1 MRTAAK
7 MMSDPA
13 QPASQFQALRQ
24 LFTRQNGIAWAMLL
38 FTLLV
43 QLAAWQNLRANE
55 DRAAEQQFQLL
66 SEKVTEAIRKRLRD
80 HEQILLGGA
89 GLFDA
94 VDHVSRA
101 QWRLYVQRLL
111 LPDRYP
117 GIQGVGFSQAIAP
130 DERDAHIARIRA
142 EGFPEYDIHPPGERD
157 LYTSIVFLEPFVGR
171 NLAAFGF
178 DMYSEPTR
186 RRAMLRAARLGE
198 TSITAKVTLMQ
209 ETHGKVQAGVLLY
222 VPVYR
227 QGEPTDT
234 PAQRMQALIGFVYSP
249 YRLDDLMQG
258 ILRAADLPLALH
270 IYASDDEDPEQLL
283 YASPDAPQPGDA
295 RYSRLQQLHLYG
307 QTWTLRMDSRPE
319 FDGRFHGNET
329 LMLVLGLGLS
339 LLVFFLTSSLALRH
353 SRIQALA
360 EEMTQRIRQ
369 SKNDLK
375 VSEERLSLAL
385 KGSNDGLWDLDLE
398 AGSMYASPRAWEM
411 LGYRPDELSCDL
423 KLWER
428 LTVPEDLA
436 QQKAKLAQTMLSN
449 LDHFTSELRL
459 QHKHGHVVP
468 VLLRGYIQR
477 DPQGM
482 AQRISGTLMDLTERK
497 RIEQMKND
505 FVSTVSHELRT
516 PLTSISGA
524 LGLIVGGALGAAPPA
539 MQQMLEI
546 AYRNSLRLGH
556 LINDLLDMEKI
567 AAGKMAFELREH
579 SLGKLLEESLSSNQP
594 LCGQHGVRCT
604 LHHPQDVL
612 VWVDSLRLQQV
623 LGNFLSNA
631 VKFTPEGGEIRLH
644 TSLRGARVRISVTD
658 QGPGIPDAFRS
669 RVFEKFAQADA
680 SDSRQKSGTGLGLA
694 ITKELIERMG
704 GTVGFDCQPGAGTTF
719 WCELPIQTPT
729 SEADNREGLPR
740 ILVVEDEPDTGRLLH
755 MMLREGGYAV
765 DRVQSLHQARE
776 KLATGRYEAMTLDLH
791 LPDGSGAQL
800 IDELR
805 ARPAIH
811 ELPIVVISAAHQ
823 FDEAKFPDRI
833 VWLHKPIT
841 NAQLLAAIDQARRNT
856 LHQGDEQR

>member
-1 MRTAAK
+1 
-7 MMSDPA
+7 MSDPA
-13 QPASQFQALRQ
+13 INHNQPHGLRQ
-24 LFTRQNGIAWAMLL
+24 LFSWRNGVAWGMLA

-43 QLAAWQNLRANE
+43 QLVVWQSLRTNE
-55 DRAAEQQFQLL
+55 DRAARQQFQMLG
-66 SEKVTEAIRKRLRD
+66 EKVTEAIRKRLRD

-94 VDHVSRA
+94 VENVSRE
-101 QWRLYVQRLL
+101 QWRTYVERLL

-117 GIQGVGFSQAIAP
+117 GIQGVGFSQAIPQA
-130 DERDAHIARIRA
+130 ERDAHVARMRA
-142 EGFPEYDIHPPGERD
+142 QGYPDYDIHPPGQREF
-157 LYTSIVFLEPFVGR
+157 YTSIVYLEPFLRR
-171 NLAAFGF
+171 NLAAFGY

-186 RRAMLRAARLGE
+186 RRAMQRAAQLGE
-198 TSITAKVTLMQ
+198 TSITGKVTLLQ

-227 QGEPTDT
+227 PSAPLTT
-234 PAQRMQALIGFVYSP
+234 PEQRMQALRGFVYSP
-249 YRLDDLMQG
+249 YRVEDLMRG

-270 IYASDDEDPEQLL
+270 IYASPGEEPEHLL
-283 YASPDAPQPGDA
+283 YASSEALEPGSA
-295 RYSRLQQLHLYG
+295 RFSQLQQLELYG

-319 FDGRFHGNET
+319 FDERFHSNEA
-329 LMLVLGLGLS
+329 LVFGLGLGLS

-353 SRIQALA
+353 SRAQALA
-360 EEMTQRIRQ
+360 NEMTRHIRQ
-369 SKNDLK
+369 SKHDLRL
-375 VSEERLSLAL
+375 SEERLSLAL

-398 AGSMYASPRAWEM
+398 AGSMFASPRAWEM
-411 LGYRPDELSCDL
+411 LGYRPNELTCDL

-428 LTVPEDLA
+428 LTVAEDLA
-436 QQKAKLAQTMLSN
+436 QQKARLAQTMLSN
-449 LDHFTSELRL
+449 VDHFTTELRL

-497 RIEQMKND
+497 RVEQMKND

-524 LGLIVGGALGAAPPA
+524 LGLIVGGALGSAPPT

-567 AAGKMAFELREH
+567 AAGKMSFELREH
-579 SLGKLLEESLSSNQP
+579 SLGDLLEESLASNQA
-594 LCGQHGVRCT
+594 LCEQHGVCCT
-604 LHHPQDVL
+604 LEHPTDVL
-612 VWVDSLRLQQV
+612 VWVDGLRLQQV

-644 TSLRGARVRISVTD
+644 SSLRGTKVRISVTD
-658 QGPGIPDAFRS
+658 QGPGIPEAFRS

-704 GTVGFDCQPGAGTTF
+704 GKVGFDCVPGQGTTF
-719 WCELPIQTPT
+719 WCELPIQIPPAE
-729 SEADNREGLPR
+729 SDCRDGQPR

-755 MMLREGGYAV
+755 MMLREGGYGV
-765 DRVQSLHQARE
+765 ERVQSLHQARE
-776 KLATGRYEAMTLDLH
+776 KLAASHYEAMTLDLH
-791 LPDGSGAQL
+791 LPDGSGMQL

-805 ARPAIH
+805 DQPAMQD
-811 ELPIVVISAAHQ
+811 LPIVVISAAHQ
-823 FDEAKFPDRI
+823 FEQAQFPAGI

-841 NAQLLAAIDQARRNT
+841 NAQLLVAVEQARDNIR
-856 LHQGDEQR
+856 QARSKPR

>member
-1 MRTAAK
+1 
-7 MMSDPA
+7 MMSDPSIHHS
-13 QPASQFQALRQ
+13 PPGGLRQ
-24 LFTRQNGIAWAMLL
+24 FFTRRNGIAWGMLV

-43 QLAAWQNLRANE
+43 QLVVWQSLRANE
-55 DRAAEQQFQLL
+55 DRAAQEQFQMLG
-66 SEKVTEAIRKRLRD
+66 EKVTEAIRKRLRD

-94 VDHVSRA
+94 VEQVSRE
-101 QWRLYVQRLL
+101 QWRLYVERLAL
-111 LPDRYP
+111 AERYP
-117 GIQGVGFSQAIAP
+117 GIQGVGFTQAIRPA
-130 DERDAHIARIRA
+130 ERAAHVARIRSQ
-142 EGFPEYDIHPPGERD
+142 GFADYDIHPAGERE
-157 LYTSIVFLEPFVGR
+157 LYTSIIFLEPFSGR
-171 NLAAFGF
+171 NLAAFGY
-178 DMYSEPTR
+178 DMYAEPIR
-186 RRAMLRAARLGE
+186 QQAMQRAAQLGE
-198 TSITAKVTLMQ
+198 TSITGKVTLVQ
-209 ETHGKVQAGVLLY
+209 ETHGTVQAGVLLY
-222 VPVYR
+222 VPVHR
-227 QGEPTDT
+227 PHLPTST
-234 PAQRMQALIGFVYSP
+234 PDERMQALLGFVYSP
-249 YRLDDLMQG
+249 YRVDDLMRG

-270 IYASDDEDPEQLL
+270 IYASADEAPEHLL
-283 YASPDAPQPGDA
+283 HASREAPAPGSA
-295 RYSRLQQLHLYG
+295 RYSALQRLELYG

-319 FDGRFHGNET
+319 FEDRFHANEA
-329 LMLVLGLGLS
+329 LVFGLGVGLS

-353 SRIQALA
+353 GRAQALA
-360 EEMTQRIRQ
+360 EEMTRHIRQ
-369 SKNDLK
+369 SRHDLRL
-375 VSEERLSLAL
+375 SEERLSLAL

-411 LGYRPDELSCDL
+411 LGYRPNELPCDL

-428 LTVPEDLA
+428 VTVAEDLA
-436 QQKAKLAQTMLSN
+436 QQKARLAQTMLAN
-449 LDHFTSELRL
+449 VDHFTTELRL
-459 QHKHGHVVP
+459 LHKHGHVVP

-567 AAGKMAFELREH
+567 AAGKMAFELREY

>member
-1 MRTAAK
+1 
-7 MMSDPA
+7 MSDPA
-13 QPASQFQALRQ
+13 IHHNQPHGLRQ
-24 LFTRQNGIAWAMLL
+24 LFSWRNGVAWGMLA

-43 QLAAWQNLRANE
+43 QLVVWQSLRTNE
-55 DRAAEQQFQLL
+55 DRAARQQFQMLG
-66 SEKVTEAIRKRLRD
+66 EKVTEAIRKRLRD

-94 VDHVSRA
+94 VENVSRE
-101 QWRLYVQRLL
+101 QWRTYVERLL

-117 GIQGVGFSQAIAP
+117 GIQGVGFSQAIPQA
-130 DERDAHIARIRA
+130 ERDAHVARMRA
-142 EGFPEYDIHPPGERD
+142 QGYPDYDIHPPGQRE
-157 LYTSIVFLEPFVGR
+157 LYTSIVYLEPFLRR
-171 NLAAFGF
+171 NLAAFGY

-186 RRAMLRAARLGE
+186 RRAMQRAAQLGE
-198 TSITAKVTLMQ
+198 TSITGKVTLLQ

-227 QGEPTDT
+227 PSAPLTT
-234 PAQRMQALIGFVYSP
+234 PEQRMQALRGFVYSP
-249 YRLDDLMQG
+249 YRVEDLMRG

-270 IYASDDEDPEQLL
+270 IYASPGEEPEHLL
-283 YASPDAPQPGDA
+283 YASSEAPEPGSA
-295 RYSRLQQLHLYG
+295 RFSQLQQLELYG

-319 FDGRFHGNET
+319 FDERFHSNEA
-329 LMLVLGLGLS
+329 LVFGLGLGLS

-353 SRIQALA
+353 SRAQALA
-360 EEMTQRIRQ
+360 NEMTRHIRQ
-369 SKNDLK
+369 SKHDLRL
-375 VSEERLSLAL
+375 SEERLSLAL

-398 AGSMYASPRAWEM
+398 AGSMFASPRAWEI
-411 LGYRPDELSCDL
+411 LGYRPNELTCDL

-428 LTVPEDLA
+428 LTVAEDLA
-436 QQKAKLAQTMLSN
+436 QQKARLAQTMLSN
-449 LDHFTSELRL
+449 VDHFTTELRL

-468 VLLRGYIQR
+468 VLLRGHIQR

-497 RIEQMKND
+497 RVEQMKND

-567 AAGKMAFELREH
+567 AAGKMSFELREH
-579 SLGKLLEESLSSNQP
+579 SLGDLLEESLASNQA
-594 LCGQHGVRCT
+594 LCEQHGVRCT
-604 LHHPQDVL
+604 LEHPADVL

-644 TSLRGARVRISVTD
+644 SSLRGTKVRISVTD
-658 QGPGIPDAFRS
+658 QGPGIPEAFRS

-704 GTVGFDCQPGAGTTF
+704 GTVGFDCLPGQGTTF
-719 WCELPIQTPT
+719 WCELPIQIPPAE
-729 SEADNREGLPR
+729 SDCRDGQPR

-755 MMLREGGYAV
+755 MMLREGGYGV
-765 DRVQSLHQARE
+765 ERVQSLHQARE
-776 KLATGRYEAMTLDLH
+776 KLAASHYEAMTLDLH
-791 LPDGSGAQL
+791 LPDGSGMQL

-805 ARPAIH
+805 DQPAMQD
-811 ELPIVVISAAHQ
+811 LPIVVISAAHQ
-823 FDEAKFPDRI
+823 FEQAQFPAGI

-841 NAQLLAAIDQARRNT
+841 NAQLLVAVEQARDNIR
-856 LHQGDEQR
+856 QARSKPR

>member
-1 MRTAAK
+1 
-7 MMSDPA
+7 MSDPA
-13 QPASQFQALRQ
+13 INHNQPHGLRQ
-24 LFTRQNGIAWAMLL
+24 LFSWRNGVAWGMLA

-43 QLAAWQNLRANE
+43 QLVVWQSLRTNE
-55 DRAAEQQFQLL
+55 DRAARQQFQMLG
-66 SEKVTEAIRKRLRD
+66 EKVTEAIRKRLRD

-94 VDHVSRA
+94 VENVSRE
-101 QWRLYVQRLL
+101 QWRTYVERLL

-117 GIQGVGFSQAIAP
+117 GIQGVGFSQAIPQA
-130 DERDAHIARIRA
+130 ERDAHVAHMRA
-142 EGFPEYDIHPPGERD
+142 QGYPDYDIHPPGQRE
-157 LYTSIVFLEPFVGR
+157 LYTSIVYLEPFLRR
-171 NLAAFGF
+171 NLAAFGY

-186 RRAMLRAARLGE
+186 RRAMQRAAQLGE
-198 TSITAKVTLMQ
+198 TSITGKVTLLQ

-227 QGEPTDT
+227 PSAPLTT
-234 PAQRMQALIGFVYSP
+234 PEQRMQALRGFVYSP
-249 YRLDDLMQG
+249 YRVEDLMRG

-270 IYASDDEDPEQLL
+270 IYASPGEEPEHLL
-283 YASPDAPQPGDA
+283 YASSEAPEPGSA
-295 RYSRLQQLHLYG
+295 RFSQLQQLELYG

-319 FDGRFHGNET
+319 FDERFHSNEA
-329 LMLVLGLGLS
+329 LVFGLGLGLS

-353 SRIQALA
+353 SRAQALA
-360 EEMTQRIRQ
+360 NEMTRHIRQ
-369 SKNDLK
+369 SKHDLRL
-375 VSEERLSLAL
+375 SEERLSLAL

-398 AGSMYASPRAWEM
+398 AGSMFASPRAWEM
-411 LGYRPDELSCDL
+411 LGYRPNELTCDL

-428 LTVPEDLA
+428 LTVAEDLA
-436 QQKAKLAQTMLSN
+436 QQKARLAQTMLSN
-449 LDHFTSELRL
+449 VDHFTTELRL

-468 VLLRGYIQR
+468 VLLRGHIQR

-497 RIEQMKND
+497 RVEQMKND

-567 AAGKMAFELREH
+567 AAGKMSFELREH
-579 SLGKLLEESLSSNQP
+579 SLGDLLEESLASNQA
-594 LCGQHGVRCT
+594 LCEQHGVRCT
-604 LHHPQDVL
+604 LEHPTDVL
-612 VWVDSLRLQQV
+612 VWVDGLRLQQV

-644 TSLRGARVRISVTD
+644 SSLRGTKVRISVTD
-658 QGPGIPDAFRS
+658 QGPGIPEAFRS

-680 SDSRQKSGTGLGLA
+680 SDSRQKSGTGLGLS

-704 GTVGFDCQPGAGTTF
+704 GTVGFDCVPGQGTTF
-719 WCELPIQTPT
+719 WCELPIQIPPAE
-729 SEADNREGLPR
+729 SDCRDGQPR

-755 MMLREGGYAV
+755 MMLREGGYGV
-765 DRVQSLHQARE
+765 ERVQSLHQARE
-776 KLATGRYEAMTLDLH
+776 KLAASHYEAMTLDLH
-791 LPDGSGAQL
+791 LPDGSGMQL

-805 ARPAIH
+805 DQPAMQD
-811 ELPIVVISAAHQ
+811 LPIVVISAAHQ
-823 FDEAKFPDRI
+823 FEQAQFPAGI

-841 NAQLLAAIDQARRNT
+841 NAQLLVAVEQARDNIR
-856 LHQGDEQR
+856 QARSKPR

>member
-1 MRTAAK
+1 
-7 MMSDPA
+7 
-13 QPASQFQALRQ
+13 
-24 LFTRQNGIAWAMLL
+24 MLA

-43 QLAAWQNLRANE
+43 QLVVWQSLRTNE
-55 DRAAEQQFQLL
+55 DRAARQQFQMLG
-66 SEKVTEAIRKRLRD
+66 EKVTEAIRKRLRD

-94 VDHVSRA
+94 VENVSRE
-101 QWRLYVQRLL
+101 QWRTYVERLL

-117 GIQGVGFSQAIAP
+117 GIQGVGFSQAIPQA
-130 DERDAHIARIRA
+130 ERDAHVARMRA
-142 EGFPEYDIHPPGERD
+142 QGYPDYDIHPPGQRE
-157 LYTSIVFLEPFVGR
+157 LYTSIVYLEPFLRR
-171 NLAAFGF
+171 NLAAFGY

-186 RRAMLRAARLGE
+186 RRAMQRAAQLGE
-198 TSITAKVTLMQ
+198 TSITGKVTLLQ

-227 QGEPTDT
+227 PSAPLTT
-234 PAQRMQALIGFVYSP
+234 PEQRMQALRGFVYSP
-249 YRLDDLMQG
+249 YRVEDLMRG

-270 IYASDDEDPEQLL
+270 IYASPGEEPEQLL
-283 YASPDAPQPGDA
+283 YASSEAPEPGSA
-295 RYSRLQQLHLYG
+295 RFRQLQQLELYG

-319 FDGRFHGNET
+319 FDERFHSNEA
-329 LMLVLGLGLS
+329 LVFGLGLGLS

-353 SRIQALA
+353 SRAQALA
-360 EEMTQRIRQ
+360 NEMTRHIRQ
-369 SKNDLK
+369 SKHDLRL
-375 VSEERLSLAL
+375 SEERLSLAL

-398 AGSMYASPRAWEM
+398 AGSMFASPRAWEM
-411 LGYRPDELSCDL
+411 LGYRPNELTCDL

-428 LTVPEDLA
+428 LTVAEDLA
-436 QQKAKLAQTMLSN
+436 QQKARLAQTMLSN
-449 LDHFTSELRL
+449 VDHFTTELRL

-468 VLLRGYIQR
+468 VLLRGHIQR

-497 RIEQMKND
+497 RVEQMKND

-524 LGLIVGGALGAAPPA
+524 LGLIVGGALGSAPPT

-567 AAGKMAFELREH
+567 AAGKMSFELREH
-579 SLGKLLEESLSSNQP
+579 SLGDLLEESLASNQA
-594 LCGQHGVRCT
+594 LCEQHGVRCT
-604 LHHPQDVL
+604 LEHPTDVL
-612 VWVDSLRLQQV
+612 VWVDGLRLQQV

-644 TSLRGARVRISVTD
+644 SSLRGTKVRISVTD
-658 QGPGIPDAFRS
+658 QGPGIPEAFRS

-704 GTVGFDCQPGAGTTF
+704 GTVGFDCVPGQGTTF
-719 WCELPIQTPT
+719 WCELPIQIPPAE
-729 SEADNREGLPR
+729 SDCRDGQPR

-755 MMLREGGYAV
+755 MMLREGGYGV
-765 DRVQSLHQARE
+765 ERVQSLHQARE
-776 KLATGRYEAMTLDLH
+776 KLAASHYEAMTLDLH
-791 LPDGSGAQL
+791 LPDGSGMQL

-805 ARPAIH
+805 DQPAMQD
-811 ELPIVVISAAHQ
+811 LPIVVISAAHQ
-823 FDEAKFPDRI
+823 FEQAQFPAGI

-841 NAQLLAAIDQARRNT
+841 NAQLLVAVEQARDNIR
-856 LHQGDEQR
+856 QARSKPR

>member
-1 MRTAAK
+1 
-7 MMSDPA
+7 MSDPA
-13 QPASQFQALRQ
+13 IHHNQPHGLRQ
-24 LFTRQNGIAWAMLL
+24 LFSWRNGVAWGMLA

-43 QLAAWQNLRANE
+43 QLVVWQSLRTNE
-55 DRAAEQQFQLL
+55 DRAARQQFQMLG
-66 SEKVTEAIRKRLRD
+66 EKVTEAIRKRLRD

-94 VDHVSRA
+94 VENVSRE
-101 QWRLYVQRLL
+101 QWRTYVERLL

-117 GIQGVGFSQAIAP
+117 GIQGVGFSQAIPQA
-130 DERDAHIARIRA
+130 ERDAHVARMRA
-142 EGFPEYDIHPPGERD
+142 QGYPDYDIHPPGQRE
-157 LYTSIVFLEPFVGR
+157 LYTSIVYLEPFLRR
-171 NLAAFGF
+171 NLAAFGY

-186 RRAMLRAARLGE
+186 RRAMQRAAQLGE
-198 TSITAKVTLMQ
+198 TSITGKVTLLQ

-227 QGEPTDT
+227 PSAPLTT
-234 PAQRMQALIGFVYSP
+234 PEQRMQALRGFVYSP
-249 YRLDDLMQG
+249 YRVEDLMRG

-270 IYASDDEDPEQLL
+270 IYASPGEEPEQLL
-283 YASPDAPQPGDA
+283 YASSEAPEPGSA
-295 RYSRLQQLHLYG
+295 RFRQLQQLELYG

-319 FDGRFHGNET
+319 FDERFHSNEA
-329 LMLVLGLGLS
+329 LVFGLGLGLS

-353 SRIQALA
+353 SRAQALA
-360 EEMTQRIRQ
+360 NEMTRHIRQ
-369 SKNDLK
+369 SKHDLRL
-375 VSEERLSLAL
+375 SEERLSLAL

-398 AGSMYASPRAWEM
+398 AGSMFASPRAWEM
-411 LGYRPDELSCDL
+411 LGYRPNELTCDL

-428 LTVPEDLA
+428 LTVAEDLA
-436 QQKAKLAQTMLSN
+436 QQKARLAQTMLSN
-449 LDHFTSELRL
+449 VDHFTTELRL

-468 VLLRGYIQR
+468 VLLRGHIQR

-497 RIEQMKND
+497 RVEQMKND

-524 LGLIVGGALGAAPPA
+524 LGLIVGGALGSAPPT

-567 AAGKMAFELREH
+567 AAGKMSFELREH
-579 SLGKLLEESLSSNQP
+579 SLGDLLEESLASNQA
-594 LCGQHGVRCT
+594 LCEQHGVRCT
-604 LHHPQDVL
+604 LEHPTDVL
-612 VWVDSLRLQQV
+612 VWVDGLRLQQV

-644 TSLRGARVRISVTD
+644 SSLRGTKVRISVTD
-658 QGPGIPDAFRS
+658 QGPGIPEAFRS

-704 GTVGFDCQPGAGTTF
+704 GTVGFDCVPGQGTTF
-719 WCELPIQTPT
+719 WCELPIQIPPAE
-729 SEADNREGLPR
+729 SDCRDGQPR

-755 MMLREGGYAV
+755 MMLREGGYGV
-765 DRVQSLHQARE
+765 ERVQSLHQARE
-776 KLATGRYEAMTLDLH
+776 KLAASHYEAMTLDLH
-791 LPDGSGAQL
+791 LPDGSGMQL

-805 ARPAIH
+805 DQPAMQD
-811 ELPIVVISAAHQ
+811 LPIVVISAAHQ
-823 FDEAKFPDRI
+823 FEQAQFPAGI

-841 NAQLLAAIDQARRNT
+841 NAQLLVAVEQARDNIR
-856 LHQGDEQR
+856 QARSKPR